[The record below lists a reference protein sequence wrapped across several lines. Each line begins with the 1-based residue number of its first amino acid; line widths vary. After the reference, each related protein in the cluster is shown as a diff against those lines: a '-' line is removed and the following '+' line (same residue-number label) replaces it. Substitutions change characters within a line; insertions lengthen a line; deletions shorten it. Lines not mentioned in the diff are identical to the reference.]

1 MKKPILILVDILLIA
16 GIILG
21 VLGAVNKISTYHY
34 QAGVAMFSIGWIIV
48 FFDIMKNKIYNKQLW
63 VLSMFFVMPVTPI
76 IYLIRRESLLSNR
89 GIKQTIS

>member
-1 MKKPILILVDILLIA
+1 MKKPILILVYILLIV

-21 VLGAVNKISTYHY
+21 VLGAVNKILTYQY
-34 QAGVAMFSIGWIIV
+34 LVGVGMFAIGWIIV
-48 FFDIMKNKIYNKQLW
+48 FFDIMKTKIYNKQFW

-76 IYLIRRESLLSNR
+76 VYLIRRESLLSNR

>member
-1 MKKPILILVDILLIA
+1 MKKPILILVYILLIA

-21 VLGAVNKISTYHY
+21 VLGAVNKLSTYHY

-48 FFDIMKNKIYNKQLW
+48 FFDIMKNKIYNKQFW

-76 IYLIRRESLLSNR
+76 IYLIRRKKIISNKEL
-89 GIKQTIS
+89 KQTIS